1 MLDLFYTNFSEKC
14 DFEWKL
20 QNQNYSSN
28 QKNYFTFNHNGSQA
42 LIIPAVY
49 NFRFYK
55 LIAGTQQIFTRS
67 KLVVKTE
74 KHDIWLN

>member
-1 MLDLFYTNFSEKC
+1 MLDLAHTNFSEKC

-28 QKNYFTFNHNGSQA
+28 QKNYQSYLTLNHNGNQA
-42 LIIPAVY
+42 LLIPAVY

-55 LIAGTQQIFTRS
+55 LIAGTQ
-67 KLVVKTE
+67 
-74 KHDIWLN
+74 